1 MLLINNKILP
11 ASIAVASIA
20 LLVSLCVAPTAHASS
35 VAGFDIYDAADTPT
49 RRTTRKRDGNTTER
63 RTTATD
69 RQGRERTS
77 ERRRT
82 VDRDNQSVRTEREVT
97 GRNGRSASSDSTLQR
112 TDDGFTRDTA
122 ATGPNGRTA
131 TRNST
136 VSADG
141 EGGVT
146 RQRVTTGPN
155 GGERVR
161 NDAIQRDAE
170 NGTFSRQ
177 SDRTLADGRTQSVDV
192 SAQRTDNGA
201 TRTATL
207 TRADGTQVTRSQ
219 EVERAKDTQ
228 SDE

>member
-1 MLLINNKILP
+1 M
-11 ASIAVASIA
+11 
-20 LLVSLCVAPTAHASS
+20 
-35 VAGFDIYDAADTPT
+35 
-49 RRTTRKRDGNTTER
+49 
-63 RTTATD
+63 
-69 RQGRERTS
+69 
-77 ERRRT
+77 
-82 VDRDNQSVRTEREVT
+82 
-97 GRNGRSASSDSTLQR
+97 
-112 TDDGFTRDTA
+112 
-122 ATGPNGRTA
+122 
-131 TRNST
+131 
-136 VSADG
+136 
-141 EGGVT
+141 T

-219 EVERAKDTQ
+219 EVERAEDTQ